1 MIAQSQQHLVT
12 VSDFFVTHGIVER
25 SGPAHGRT
33 GGASGPAAGRPFD
46 YLMKM
51 LPPIFAFYRVSRAKD
66 GGVRLGSYNTS
77 ITRLPG
83 GSIQAGWGCSQ
94 ARTRS
99 ANRRGGARRSHRGG
113 KRGARAG
120 SGQ

>member
-12 VSDFFVTHGIVER
+12 VSDFFVTHGMVER

-51 LPPIFAFYRVSRAKD
+51 LPPIFAFYRVSRAKIW
-66 GGVRLGSYNTS
+66 R
-77 ITRLPG
+77 RA
-83 GSIQAGWGCSQ
+83 AGLL
-94 ARTRS
+94 
-99 ANRRGGARRSHRGG
+99 
-113 KRGARAG
+113 
-120 SGQ
+120 